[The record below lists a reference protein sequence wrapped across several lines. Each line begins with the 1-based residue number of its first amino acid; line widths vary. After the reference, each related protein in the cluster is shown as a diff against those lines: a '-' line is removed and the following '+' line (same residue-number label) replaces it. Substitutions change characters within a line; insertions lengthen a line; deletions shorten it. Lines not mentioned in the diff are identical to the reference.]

1 MPFPD
6 APILL
11 VDDEEQTLISF
22 EIAFNLEGFDNII
35 TCHEPAKVMALVEA
49 HAPELVVMDQLMP
62 GITGEELLERI
73 HSTHPD
79 IPVIMVTGVN
89 DVAQAVSCM
98 RLGAFDYILKPVDI
112 THLLNRV
119 KKAVEAR
126 ELRRENGRLRDQL
139 LSGSIK
145 HPEHFAPIVTRD
157 PKMLSVFHYIEAIAQ
172 SSEPVLITGETGT
185 GKELV
190 AQATHAAS
198 GRQGQFVTVNVAG
211 VDDNLFSD
219 TLFGHLKG
227 AFTGATA
234 NRPGMIEK
242 AAGGT
247 LFLDEIGDLT
257 VASQVKLLRLTQDKE
272 YCQLGSDQP
281 RRSSARV
288 VLATHKKLDALMR
301 SGAFR
306 NDLYYR
312 ISTHKIHLPPLR
324 ERPADLEPL
333 LERFLQQAAEELGRP
348 TPIPS
353 PDLAKRLAAYEF
365 PGNVRELRAMVFQA
379 MSRCLDGKLTPDLFR
394 EYLGDTPEAIP
405 AATGAGFAKDFN
417 AWLLPRPDFPGL
429 KDMDELLV
437 AASLEKTHGNQAA
450 AAKLLGISPPALC
463 KRLKHATPVI
473 PLTE

>member
-1 MPFPD
+1 MPFPE

-22 EIAFNLEGFDNII
+22 EIAFNLEGFDNIV
-35 TCHEPAKVMALVEA
+35 TCHEPAKVMGLVQE
-49 HAPELVVMDQLMP
+49 HRPELIIMDLLMP
-62 GITGEELLERI
+62 GITGEELLDRI
-73 HSTHPD
+73 HASYPD

-98 RLGAFDYILKPVDI
+98 RRGAFDYILKPVDI
-112 THLLNRV
+112 AHLINRA
-119 KKAVEAR
+119 KKAGEAR
-126 ELRRENGRLRDQL
+126 ELRRENNRLRDQL
-139 LSGSIK
+139 LSGSLK

-157 PKMLSVFHYIEAIAQ
+157 PRMLSVFHYIEAIAQ
-172 SSEPVLITGETGT
+172 SAEPVLITGETGT

-198 GRQGQFVTVNVAG
+198 GRKGQFVTVNVAG

-227 AFTGATA
+227 AFTGASA
-234 NRPGMIEK
+234 SRPGMIEK

-281 RRSSARV
+281 RRSNARI

-312 ISTHKIHLPPLR
+312 ISTHKIHLTPLR
-324 ERPADLEPL
+324 ERPRDVEPL

-348 TPIPS
+348 APVPS
-353 PDLAKRLAAYEF
+353 PDLAKRLAAYAF

-379 MSRCLDGKLTPDLFR
+379 VSRCLSGKLTPDLFR
-394 EYLGDTPEAIP
+394 EYLGDAAAAP
-405 AATGAGFAKDFN
+405 ATAAAGGDFAKDFN
-417 AWLLPRPDFPGL
+417 TWLLSRADFPGL
-429 KDMDELLV
+429 KDLGELLV
-437 AASLEKTHGNQAA
+437 AAAVEKAGGNQAA

-463 KRLKHATPVI
+463 KRLKHGDAHGD
-473 PLTE
+473 